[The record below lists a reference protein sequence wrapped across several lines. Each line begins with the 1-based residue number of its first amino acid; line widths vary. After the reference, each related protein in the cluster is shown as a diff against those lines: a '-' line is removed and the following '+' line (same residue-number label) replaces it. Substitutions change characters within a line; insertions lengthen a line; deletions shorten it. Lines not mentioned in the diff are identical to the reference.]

1 MENMKEH
8 ELFEISVLQ
17 WLKNRR
23 LLTPLVFGGGT
34 MLRLCHELPRYSV
47 DLDFW
52 FYRKTDY
59 SLYFENLVASL
70 RKDYILTD
78 AAEKHFTL
86 VLEIQPEAGRQR
98 LKIAIRKE
106 VAPPGSAEEKI
117 AFSTAGSVQVLLR
130 GFTLQRM
137 AQNKVVAFLDR
148 GEIRDVFDLE
158 FIMRRG
164 VNPALNPDIVNKLQ
178 DRLQSLTKHDMD
190 VKLGSLLTPE
200 WRSYYR
206 SQGFSWLKGKLQK
219 PGSESA
225 QGV

>member
-1 MENMKEH
+1 M
-8 ELFEISVLQ
+8 
-17 WLKNRR
+17 
-23 LLTPLVFGGGT
+23 
-34 MLRLCHELPRYSV
+34 
-47 DLDFW
+47 
-52 FYRKTDY
+52 
-59 SLYFENLVASL
+59 
-70 RKDYILTD
+70 
-78 AAEKHFTL
+78 
-86 VLEIQPEAGRQR
+86 R

-190 VKLGSLLTPE
+190 VKSGSLLSPE